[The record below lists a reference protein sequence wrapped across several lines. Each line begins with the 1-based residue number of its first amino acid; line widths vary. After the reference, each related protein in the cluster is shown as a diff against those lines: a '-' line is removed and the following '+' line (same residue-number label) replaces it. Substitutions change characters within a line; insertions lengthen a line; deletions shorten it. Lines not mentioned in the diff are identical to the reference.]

1 MTLFAIGSI
10 ALALL
15 IIIFGPQLWA
25 KHIFKKY
32 AVTIEEL
39 PGTGG
44 QLAEHLIEYLRLDGV
59 SVKEGEQDEN
69 YYDPEG
75 KLVSLSADNFN
86 GKSLTAV
93 TIAAH
98 EIGHAIQH
106 QSSYQLFIIRTRL
119 AKFSHYAEKM
129 AAILLIA
136 VPFISLIT
144 KNPAISALTFIC
156 GMVILVLPVL
166 IHLCTL
172 PVEWDASFQR
182 ALPLL
187 IAGQYI
193 HDSAIPVVKQILT
206 AAALTYV
213 AASLASLLNFY
224 RWLVFLRR

>member
-1 MTLFAIGSI
+1 MIIFVIGSMV
-10 ALALL
+10 LL
-15 IIIFGPQLWA
+15 VIIFGPQLWA
-25 KHIFKKY
+25 KHVFKKY

-44 QLAEHLIEYLRLDGV
+44 QLAEHLVEHLKLNGV
-59 SVKEGEQDEN
+59 TIKEGERDEN
-69 YYDPEG
+69 YYDPG
-75 KLVSLSADNFN
+75 SKLVSLSEDNFN

-106 QSSYQLFIIRTRL
+106 QSGYRPLIIRTRL
-119 AKFSHYAEKM
+119 AKFSRYAEKV
-129 AAILLIA
+129 AAALLVA
-136 VPFISLIT
+136 FPFVSLIT
-144 KNPAISALTFIC
+144 KIPTISVLTFVC
-156 GMVILVLPVL
+156 GMSILLLPVL

-172 PVEWDASFQR
+172 PVEWDASFRR

-187 IAGQYI
+187 IAGRYI
-193 HDSAIPVVKQILT
+193 HDSAIPVVKRILT